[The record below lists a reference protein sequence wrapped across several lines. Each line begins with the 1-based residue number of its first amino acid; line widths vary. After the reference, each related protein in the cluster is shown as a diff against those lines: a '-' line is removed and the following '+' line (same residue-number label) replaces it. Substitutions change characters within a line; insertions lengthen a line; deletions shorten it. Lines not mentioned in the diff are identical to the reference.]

1 MSEINKNR
9 RIRTKVISHLGP
21 TIFSVKIYEQNILFP
36 DLFSLL
42 GFDRKSFWFG
52 FLGISRG
59 LSEERPVAALLAS
72 GDPSAGGRLG
82 WGLPVS
88 GRLGRSLSV
97 EGRLGRSLSVEG
109 RLGRS
114 LSVEGRL
121 GRSLSVEGRLGRSL
135 SVEGRLGRSLPVAGR
150 LDRDPSANRRLGKR
164 LLIKRFG
171 SFFLRHTWFLSIGC
185 YFGRCRFERNLFG
198 CFLHLFHWRSF
209 WNTRL
214 RKISILK

>member
-9 RIRTKVISHLGP
+9 RIWTKVISHLGP
-21 TIFSVKIYEQNILFP
+21 TIFSVKIYEQNISFP

-97 EGRLGRSLSVEG
+97 EGRLGRSLSVQG

-114 LSVEGRL
+114 LSVQGRL
-121 GRSLSVEGRLGRSL
+121 GWSL

-150 LDRDPSANRRLGKR
+150 LDRDPSANRRLGRR

-171 SFFLRHTWFLSIGC
+171 SFFLRHTWFLPIGC
-185 YFGRCRFERNLFG
+185 YFARCRFEWNLFG

-209 WNTRL
+209 WNL